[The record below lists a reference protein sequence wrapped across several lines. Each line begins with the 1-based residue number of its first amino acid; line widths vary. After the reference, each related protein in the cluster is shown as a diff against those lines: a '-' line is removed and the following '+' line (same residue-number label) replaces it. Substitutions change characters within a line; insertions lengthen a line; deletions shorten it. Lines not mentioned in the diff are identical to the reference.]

1 MSGVLEAMGGEVRS
15 VMGVEEEMDEV
26 VGVDIVLGVV
36 GCDGEGCDGDCDGR
50 EGFVVVGGCE
60 RMMLLVAD
68 ERDIEGVRVSSIYTT
83 SAARN
88 ATLGA

>member
-1 MSGVLEAMGGEVRS
+1 MSGVLEVMGGEVRS

-36 GCDGEGCDGDCDGR
+36 GCDGDCDGR

-68 ERDIEGVRVSSIYTT
+68 ERDIEGVRGSSIYTS
-83 SAARN
+83 SAVRN